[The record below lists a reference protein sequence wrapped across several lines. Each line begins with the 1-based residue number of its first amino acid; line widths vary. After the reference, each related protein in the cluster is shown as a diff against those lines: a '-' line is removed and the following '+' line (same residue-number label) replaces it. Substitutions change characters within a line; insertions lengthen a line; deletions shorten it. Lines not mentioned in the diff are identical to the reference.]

1 MYCVALN
8 LINVAACPSINRMH
22 FRGEPK
28 VVDLTTE
35 RRVATKLME
44 SLVSCTEDERDEVL
58 YYLLARCE
66 KYGVRVWHSVWGA
79 WSGVAGVMHGRG
91 EGRLPAGQV

>member
-8 LINVAACPSINRMH
+8 LINAAAYPSIDRMH

-58 YYLLARCE
+58 YYLLARYEEC
-66 KYGVRVWHSVWGA
+66 GVWECV
-79 WSGVAGVMHGRG
+79 GRW
-91 EGRLPAGQV
+91 RLVRGWWFHAR